1 MNKYKITVVET
12 LEKVYYVEA
21 ESLEEAEDEL
31 DAKFEVNEDDMS
43 YESADSYNRRY
54 VTERVEGE

>member
-31 DAKFEVNEDDMS
+31 DAKFEANEDDMS